1 MTALSQYALLES
13 TGLWRADADAQ
24 RREVIVSFGNA
35 TLVITDNA
43 ERVLSHWSLA
53 AVRKVSDKDGVV
65 TYSPDADGT
74 ELVEIDDK
82 TMVEAIDKVRKAID
96 RTRPHRGRLRAAVLV
111 GSLAL
116 VGWIGFFWMPPAMVD
131 HTLGVLPQVKRAE
144 IGRELSRE
152 ITRLAGPACTR
163 REGTR
168 ALQMVTDRVRGTS
181 DNADFVAPVG
191 LPQIHRSGL
200 PDSVWLPGGKL
211 LLSATLVEDNDD
223 PEVLAGFM
231 LAAGLRQAG
240 QDPVRP
246 LLEFAGLRHTFTL
259 LTTAQLPQDVLRGYA
274 QALVQTP
281 LEDIEMGAL
290 ADQMRLRGLE
300 TTTLAAAID
309 PSGERTKPLLDAA
322 QLSDPPLLSDR
333 DWLALQG
340 ICDQ

>member
-1 MTALSQYALLES
+1 
-13 TGLWRADADAQ
+13 
-24 RREVIVSFGNA
+24 
-35 TLVITDNA
+35 
-43 ERVLSHWSLA
+43 
-53 AVRKVSDKDGVV
+53 
-65 TYSPDADGT
+65 
-74 ELVEIDDK
+74 
-82 TMVEAIDKVRKAID
+82 
-96 RTRPHRGRLRAAVLV
+96 
-111 GSLAL
+111 
-116 VGWIGFFWMPPAMVD
+116 
-131 HTLGVLPQVKRAE
+131 
-144 IGRELSRE
+144 
-152 ITRLAGPACTR
+152 
-163 REGTR
+163 
-168 ALQMVTDRVRGTS
+168 MVTDRVRGTS